1 MRLLEE
7 GKFFPIKQKGSD
19 KTVAKPI
26 ILCAD
31 STCDLS
37 PELVEKYHVHI
48 LPMHVNL
55 DGNTYADGV
64 DLNPDGIYAVYA
76 EKKVLPKT
84 AALNMDEFMDFV
96 RPFIEAGNDVICLT
110 LGSALSTTYNNCR
123 LAALEMPGLYAIDSG
138 NLSTGF
144 GHCVIAAAE
153 RIAAGLPVEQI
164 VEEVQALTQKVD
176 ASFVLDTLEFLH
188 KGGRCSAVA
197 MLGAN
202 VLKLKPCIEVNT
214 DGGKMGVGKK
224 YRGALERCLEQYV
237 ADRLAEPDTICT
249 DRIFITHSGISEER
263 IALVKAAIEKQM
275 QFDEILITRAGC
287 TISSHC
293 GPNTLGILFVR
304 K

>member
-1 MRLLEE
+1 M
-7 GKFFPIKQKGSD
+7 
-19 KTVAKPI
+19 AKPI

-37 PELVEKYHVHI
+37 PELIAKYDVKI
-48 LPMHVNL
+48 LPLHVTL
-55 DGNTYADGV
+55 EENTYSDGV
-64 DLNPDGIYAVYA
+64 DIHPDDIYATYK
-76 EKKVLPKT
+76 EKKILPKT
-84 AALNMDEFMDFV
+84 AALNMDEILDV
-96 RPFIEAGNDVICLT
+96 VNPYIEAGNDVIFLT
-110 LGSALSTTYNNCR
+110 IGSGLSTTFNSCR
-123 LAALEMPGLYAIDSG
+123 LAAMEVEGLYPIDSN

-144 GHCVIAAAE
+144 GHAVIAAGE

-164 VEEVQALTQKVD
+164 VAEVQELTQKVE
-176 ASFVLDTLEFLH
+176 ASFIVDNLEFLH

-202 VLKLKPCIEVNT
+202 VLKLKPCIEVSNE
-214 DGGKMGVGKK
+214 GGKMGVSKK
-224 YRGALERCLEQYV
+224 YRGTLERVLEEYV
-237 ADRLAEPDTICT
+237 KDRLDGREDIRT

-263 IALVKAAIEKQM
+263 IALVKAAVEKHM
-275 QFDEILITRAGC
+275 SFDEICITRAGC